1 MLNEMARHKWLRKT
15 HQIVGVG
22 EKWGYQRACR
32 GNRGRLF
39 DPFHGMEEEKKN
51 QQKNLIKLMIERGGE
66 WKGGKDIFT
75 SLLFHFLVHS
85 HMTFVMIF
93 WSFFSFF
100 YFPTL
105 AWSQRGDYL
114 WGQHRI
120 REKQGSSGDFA
131 KNDHNNDVDDNDD
144 SELMLVVSH

>member
-1 MLNEMARHKWLRKT
+1 
-15 HQIVGVG
+15 
-22 EKWGYQRACR
+22 
-32 GNRGRLF
+32 
-39 DPFHGMEEEKKN
+39 
-51 QQKNLIKLMIERGGE
+51 MIERGGE

-75 SLLFHFLVHS
+75 SLLFHFLVYS

-131 KNDHNNDVDDNDD
+131 KNDHNNDVDDNDGGKNF
-144 SELMLVVSH
+144 VVSSNILQVVYIMNLSLVRVLFSKQ